1 MPAAKIHPAALKV
14 PTLDLDQCTRSTII
28 STVTA
33 WMIQSG
39 CPIDQAIRWRSNS
52 GNLDYYEL
60 LDAAARVGIVLKR
73 GTELFNLPYEIIPLR
88 RH

>member
-1 MPAAKIHPAALKV
+1 VPTAKIHPPSLKV
-14 PTLDLDQCTRSTII
+14 PTLDLEECTRSTIV
-28 STVTA
+28 STVCA

-52 GNLDYYEL
+52 GELDYYEL

-73 GTELFNLPYEIIPLR
+73 GKEPFNLPYEVIPLR

>member
-1 MPAAKIHPAALKV
+1 MPATNIY
-14 PTLDLDQCTRSTII
+14 PTLKAPVLDLESCTRSTIVA
-28 STVTA
+28 TVTA

-39 CPIDQAIRWRSNS
+39 APIDQAIRWRSNS
-52 GNLDYYEL
+52 GDLDYYQL

-73 GTELFNLPYEIIPLR
+73 GNEPFNLPYEIIPLR

>member
-1 MPAAKIHPAALKV
+1 MPARNITPPLKAPV
-14 PTLDLDQCTRSTII
+14 IDLESCTRSTII

-39 CPIDQAIRWRSNS
+39 APIDQAIRWRSNS
-52 GNLDYYEL
+52 GDLDYYEL
-60 LDAAARVGIVLKR
+60 LDAAARVGVVLKR
-73 GTELFNLPYEIIPLR
+73 GREAFSLPYEVIPLR